1 MDVVRGSDRLKQA
14 EALAATRG
22 AELQVVSRWAGETE
36 KSLRA
41 LFERAEAS
49 GAILFFEDADDL
61 FGRDG
66 APRETALARLAA
78 EYPRRVI
85 VGVREEQY
93 RLQHLRR
100 PRD

>member
-14 EALAATRG
+14 AAVAATRG

-41 LFERAEAS
+41 LFERAETS
-49 GAILFFEDADDL
+49 GVILFFEDADDL

-66 APRETALARLAA
+66 APRETALARLAG
-78 EYPRRVI
+78 EYPGRAI
-85 VGVREEQY
+85 VGVRDES
-93 RLQHLRR
+93 RR
-100 PRD
+100 RR